1 MRTGSSLTRSSFWHS
16 CNLLP
21 ESVQNAFSFP
31 NIATPQ
37 GSSAYY
43 LVRFSPS
50 RLRERQAVLFAWR
63 RELQRLRNSSDP
75 GVARIKLDYWRN
87 ELQPEKLGE
96 SRHPLTQMIGKHL
109 QDQTGQMIEYANIVE
124 RDILAGQSRDWDQVL
139 ERCEAL
145 GGTFASL
152 LLSPYPVS
160 KEEKSRARRIGLID
174 EATRQLQRIGRREY
188 QQRFPSLENGDPGQR
203 IATWIETLQ
212 ELAGVAASELPPG
225 PAAAQLAI
233 ASALLD
239 TFRQDP
245 VLLTGASIDITPIRK
260 LWLVWRNRSMMRQ

>member
-1 MRTGSSLTRSSFWHS
+1 M
-16 CNLLP
+16 
-21 ESVQNAFSFP
+21 QNEFSFP

-43 LVRFSPS
+43 LVRFSPA

-63 RELQRLRNSSDP
+63 RELHRLISSSDP
-75 GVARIKLDYWRN
+75 GVARLKLDYWRN
-87 ELQPEKLGE
+87 ELQPDRLGE
-96 SRHPLTQMIGKHL
+96 SRHPLAQMIGKHL
-109 QDQTGQMIEYANIVE
+109 QDQAGEMIEYANIVE
-124 RDILAGQSRDWDQVL
+124 RDILAGQSRDWDHVL

-152 LLSPYPVS
+152 LLSPYSVS
-160 KEEKSRARRIGLID
+160 EKEQSRAHRIGLID

-188 QQRFPSLENGDPGQR
+188 QQRFPSLGIGDQAER
-203 IATWIETLQ
+203 IATWVEELQ
-212 ELAGVAASELPPG
+212 ELAEAAGRELPPG

-233 ASALLD
+233 ATALLD
-239 TFRQDP
+239 TFRQEP
-245 VLLTGASIDITPIRK
+245 GLLFEASVDITPVRK